1 MKLKIIVLASST
13 FHSSSLEQVTYLKI
27 SFCQLGCEHE
37 LHMEVNL
44 VGRIEEDDAFLE
56 GRMWL
61 GDEKNFDHDFHKS
74 VVSELAGNDELS
86 DGPEVGS
93 NEGEEEGYEC
103 MAEPVQSFTKAHSAY
118 KTAISFL
125 MHHTNEHERLF

>member
-1 MKLKIIVLASST
+1 MLQPLELDKIIEECRGSCMLGILRIGCETENHCFGSST

-27 SFCQLGCEHE
+27 PFCQLGCEPE
-37 LHMEVNL
+37 LNMEVNL
-44 VGRIEEDDAFLE
+44 VGSIEEDDAFQE

-74 VVSELAGNDELS
+74 VVIELGGNDELC

-93 NEGEEEGYEC
+93 NEGEEEGY
-103 MAEPVQSFTKAHSAY
+103 
-118 KTAISFL
+118 
-125 MHHTNEHERLF
+125 